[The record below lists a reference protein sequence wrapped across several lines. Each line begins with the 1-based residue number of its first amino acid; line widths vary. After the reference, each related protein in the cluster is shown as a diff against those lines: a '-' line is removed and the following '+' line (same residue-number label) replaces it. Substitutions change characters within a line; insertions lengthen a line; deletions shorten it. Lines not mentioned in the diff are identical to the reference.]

1 MPPGPSSARRF
12 LSRAALGLWLLA
24 VGLLGLL
31 RAAGKVAGDPGWTQD
46 PVTLAWLVGSVAVL
60 AWGAVA
66 TARALRRP
74 RGGRR

>member
-1 MPPGPSSARRF
+1 MPSGRSSARRL

-31 RAAGKVAGDPGWTQD
+31 RAVGKVAGDIGWTQD
-46 PVTLAWLVGSVAVL
+46 PVTLAWLAGSVAVL

>member
-1 MPPGPSSARRF
+1 MPPARAKARG
-12 LSRAALGLWLLA
+12 LLRRAALGLWLLA

-31 RAAGKVAGDPGWTQD
+31 RAAGKVAGDPAWTQD
-46 PVTLAWLVGSVAVL
+46 PVTIAWLVGSVAVL

-74 RGGRR
+74 RVPRR

>member
-1 MPPGPSSARRF
+1 MASGSPGTRGWLR
-12 LSRAALGLWLLA
+12 RAALGWWLLG

-31 RAAGKVAGDPGWTQD
+31 RAAMKIMDDAAWMRD

-60 AWGAVA
+60 AWGALA